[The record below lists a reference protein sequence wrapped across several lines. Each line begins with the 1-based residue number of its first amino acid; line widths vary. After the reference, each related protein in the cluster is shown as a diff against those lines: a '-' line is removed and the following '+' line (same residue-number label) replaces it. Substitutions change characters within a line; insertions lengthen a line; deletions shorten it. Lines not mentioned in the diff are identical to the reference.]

1 MNDVS
6 VLVEH
11 DVAIVPV
18 LNLKKVADQAVGG
31 HADDKVSTR
40 LKC

>member
-11 DVAIVPV
+11 DVSIVSV
-18 LNLKKVADQAVGG
+18 LNLEKIADQAVGG
-31 HADDKVSTR
+31 HADDKISTR
-40 LKC
+40 LQC